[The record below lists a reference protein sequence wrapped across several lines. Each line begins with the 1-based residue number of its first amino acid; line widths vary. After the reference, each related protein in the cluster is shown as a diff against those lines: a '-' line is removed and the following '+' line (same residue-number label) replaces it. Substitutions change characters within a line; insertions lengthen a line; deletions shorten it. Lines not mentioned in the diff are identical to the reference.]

1 MTRTTVDFK
10 ISNMKRP
17 EILSPCGTW
26 EALEAAVKGGA
37 DAVYL
42 GGTLFSARAF
52 AGNFD
57 KEELL
62 RAIDYCHFYDV
73 SLYMALNTL
82 LKEDEIMRVPS
93 YMEPY
98 ADAGLDGVIIQDLG
112 IAKVL
117 RDSFPGLPLHAS
129 TQMSISSGYGARFLK
144 ECGFTRIVPARELSL
159 SEIKS
164 IKEKADIEI
173 ETFVHGAMCY
183 AYSGKCLMSSF
194 IGGRSGNRGRCAQ
207 PCRQCWDMKCAK
219 AQTEGYV
226 MSMKDMCMIGDLPK
240 LIEAGID
247 SFKIEGRMKN
257 PAYVAQVT
265 AAYRTA
271 VDMYFDGVWDR
282 TVVEELTDR
291 LKDVYNR
298 GGFSTGYYFDQNG
311 RHMLA
316 DRRPNHTGLKI
327 GTVAAIEPPKVKVR
341 LTKDINAGDVLEIR
355 PDEPD
360 PKAGAGVELTSSVS
374 FPAGQ
379 VMALNGKEFKRIKKG
394 MGVFRTRNNALL
406 QSIEKEILEPEKKI
420 EAMALVE
427 ARIGSPLTISVWK
440 DGTCVSVSGNVVT
453 EASNRPADEAVITGK
468 MNKTGGSNVA
478 LSVSCSL
485 DKNAFVQMSE
495 LNSLR
500 REAVAAF
507 RESYSKRE
515 RRR

>member
-1 MTRTTVDFK
+1 
-10 ISNMKRP
+10 MKRP

-82 LKEDEIMRVPS
+82 LKEDEIKGVPD

-98 ADAGLDGVIIQDLG
+98 AEAGLDGVIIQDPG

-117 RDSFPGLPLHAS
+117 KEAFPYLPLHAS
-129 TQMSISSGYGARFLK
+129 TQMSISSSAGARFLK
-144 ECGFTRIVPARELSL
+144 DSGFTRVVPARELSL

-207 PCRQCWDMKCAK
+207 PCRQCWDLKCAK

-226 MSMKDMCMIGDLPK
+226 MSMKDMCMIGDIPE

-271 VDMYFDGVWDR
+271 VDMYLAGAFD
-282 TVVEELTDR
+282 TAAIAELTDR

-298 GGFSTGYYFDQNG
+298 GGFSTGYYYDQSG

-316 DRRPNHTGLKI
+316 DRRPNHTGLKV
-327 GTVAAIEPPKVKVR
+327 GTVAGIEPPKVRIR
-341 LTKDINAGDVLEIR
+341 LTKDVNAKDVLEIR
-355 PDEPD
+355 QDEPD
-360 PKAGAGVELTSSVS
+360 PKEGPGVELTSPTAM
-374 FPAGQ
+374 PAGQ
-379 VMALNGKEFKRIKKG
+379 VLTLNGKEFKRIKKG

-427 ARIGSPLTISVWK
+427 ARKGSPMTITIWK
-440 DGTCVSVSGNVVT
+440 DEVCVSVSGNVVA
-453 EASNRPADEAVITGK
+453 EASNRPADESVIIEK

-478 LSVSCSL
+478 LNVTCSL
-485 DKNAFVQMSE
+485 DPDAFVQMSE

-507 RESYSKRE
+507 RESYSGRKRK
-515 RRR
+515 R